1 MSHVTSQPLA
11 TVIRRYRLAA
21 GLSQEDLAERSEL
34 SARTISD
41 LERGLRQTPHLET
54 VRMIADGLG
63 LTDAER
69 ASLIAAARP
78 ELSYEFGRARDRP
91 NHLHRPGSRN
101 PSPCAGHA
109 YGRERAIADLVSMLS
124 DGTTRLITLTGPGG
138 VGKTRLALA
147 VPSRG
152 PRSAFPRWGVCRR
165 AVPASTIQALGV
177 ATIAHHTRR
186 EEPSGEHHCSARS
199 APCFVTAKPLLLLD
213 NCEQITEAARP
224 CGRLDRRPPPI
235 ARPGHQP
242 GSRCALRASASSR
255 LAPTAGSPKR
265 AAPGSPGRS

>member
-78 ELSYEFGRARDRP
+78 ELSSNSGAPATDQITYTGRAVGTLPRAQGT
-91 NHLHRPGSRN
+91 LI
-101 PSPCAGHA
+101 
-109 YGRERAIADLVSMLS
+109 GRERAIADLVSMLS

-147 VPSRG
+147 VASQLAPAFNGAVTFVPLAHIRDPSLVI
-152 PRSAFPRWGVCRR
+152 P
-165 AVPASTIQALGV
+165 
-177 ATIAHHTRR
+177 TIARTLGMN
-186 EEPSGEHHCSARS
+186 ESGEQ
-199 APCFVTAKPLLLLD
+199 PLV
-213 NCEQITEAARP
+213 
-224 CGRLDRRPPPI
+224 DRV
-235 ARPGHQP
+235 
-242 GSRCALRASASSR
+242 
-255 LAPTAGSPKR
+255 
-265 AAPGSPGRS
+265 

>member
-78 ELSYEFGRARDRP
+78 ELSSNSGAPATDQITYTGRA
-91 NHLHRPGSRN
+91 
-101 PSPCAGHA
+101 
-109 YGRERAIADLVSMLS
+109 V
-124 DGTTRLITLTGPGG
+124 GT
-138 VGKTRLALA
+138 
-147 VPSRG
+147 
-152 PRSAFPRWGVCRR
+152 FPVRR
-165 AVPASTIQALGV
+165 ARL
-177 ATIAHHTRR
+177 
-186 EEPSGEHHCSARS
+186 SAANEQSPILFR
-199 APCFVTAKPLLLLD
+199 CF
-213 NCEQITEAARP
+213 QTELP
-224 CGRLDRRPPPI
+224 V
-235 ARPGHQP
+235 
-242 GSRCALRASASSR
+242 
-255 LAPTAGSPKR
+255 
-265 AAPGSPGRS
+265 